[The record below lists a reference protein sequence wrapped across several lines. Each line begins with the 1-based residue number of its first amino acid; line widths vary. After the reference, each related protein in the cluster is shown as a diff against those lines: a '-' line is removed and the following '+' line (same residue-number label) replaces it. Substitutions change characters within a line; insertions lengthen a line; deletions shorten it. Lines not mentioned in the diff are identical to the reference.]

1 MFTSVKA
8 VSKITLKTQDKI
20 LSYIFKIQDT
30 IFKLVSR
37 KKNDPVNFVTSAHTR
52 LTALFPGLPR

>member
-37 KKNDPVNFVTSAHTR
+37 KKNDPVNFVTSAMAHNS
-52 LTALFPGLPR
+52 LHIM

>member
-30 IFKLVSR
+30 ICKLVSH
-37 KKNDPVNFVTSAHTR
+37 KKMTQ
-52 LTALFPGLPR
+52 LIL